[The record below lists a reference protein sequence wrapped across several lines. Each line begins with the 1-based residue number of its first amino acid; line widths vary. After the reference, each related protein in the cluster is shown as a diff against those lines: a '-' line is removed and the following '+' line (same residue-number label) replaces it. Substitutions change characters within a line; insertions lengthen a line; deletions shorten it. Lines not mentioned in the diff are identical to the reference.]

1 MYLLP
6 AHLAQTAAQPAVGH
20 VGIQARVPE
29 HGHGQA
35 HGATRRHAG
44 PGRGVCLV
52 VHAAP
57 PSVAFGLHVTFA
69 AALALIITAGTFAW
83 GRNRATIC
91 PQNTR

>member
-1 MYLLP
+1 M
-6 AHLAQTAAQPAVGH
+6 
-20 VGIQARVPE
+20 
-29 HGHGQA
+29 
-35 HGATRRHAG
+35 
-44 PGRGVCLV
+44 